1 MKELDLST
9 LRICWG
15 TPIVEIE
22 NPVHNSIKPGLV
34 RSCYDRC
41 DRDGV
46 AVASGVAPLAK
57 RGLYESRFD
66 FFQETEP
73 AVRSLKAFCSEAL
86 LAALTQLEQ
95 QLESDALANQN
106 AQVDI
111 HESWVHI
118 TKDGGFHEQHLD
130 ANCSWFGMYYVD
142 AGDSSIDP
150 PNGVNQF
157 FPPFANTYEDLGTKI
172 WPLGTVTIGPGEGR
186 LVLFP
191 SYVRHSASGYRGQKD
206 RIVIPFNPV
215 DYDLLDIVAGE
226 VLLLVLDVL
235 T

>member
-1 MKELDLST
+1 MKELGLSA

-15 TPIVEIE
+15 TPIVEVE
-22 NPVHNSIKPGLV
+22 NPEHNSVKPGLV
-34 RSCYDRC
+34 THCYDRC
-41 DRDGV
+41 ERDGM

-73 AVRSLKAFCSEAL
+73 AVRSLKAFCSDAL

-95 QLESDALANQN
+95 QLEGDVLASQK
-106 AQVDI
+106 ARVDI

-118 TKDGGFHEQHLD
+118 TKDGGFHEPHLH
-130 ANCSWFGMYYVD
+130 ANCSWCGIYYVD

-172 WPLGTVTIGPGEGR
+172 WPLGTVTICPGEGR

-191 SYVRHSASGYRGQKD
+191 SYVRHSAGVYRGKKD
-206 RIVIPFNPV
+206 RIVIAFNAKVRSGVP
-215 DYDLLDIVAGE
+215 AS
-226 VLLLVLDVL
+226 
-235 T
+235 